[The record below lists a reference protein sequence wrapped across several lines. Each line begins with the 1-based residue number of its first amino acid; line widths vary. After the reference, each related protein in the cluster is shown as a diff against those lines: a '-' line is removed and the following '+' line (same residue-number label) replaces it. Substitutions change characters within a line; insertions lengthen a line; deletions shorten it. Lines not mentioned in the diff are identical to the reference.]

1 MLFPT
6 GIFALFFAV
15 VVLCHWSLVRF
26 RPAWD
31 KPFLLAAN
39 LAFCAFWSVEFCAAL
54 ILVGLWAWGI
64 GLLAC
69 KGRARAWLWLGIAG
83 ALASLF
89 WSKYTNFFLQE
100 VVARLDWLGLGP
112 MPLLDIVLPVG
123 VSFYVFQAI
132 SYMVD
137 AQRGAAEP
145 EQSPFNVLVYLTF
158 FPQLAAG
165 PIVRAAH
172 FLPQLHTPPV
182 GWIPSWEG

>member
-15 VVLCHWSLVRF
+15 VFLGHWSLVRF

-64 GLLAC
+64 GLLVC
-69 KGRARAWLWLGIAG
+69 KGRGRAWLWLGIAG
-83 ALASLF
+83 ALAWLSWF
-89 WSKYTNFFLQE
+89 KYTNFFLQE
-100 VVARLDWLGLGP
+100 LVARLDWLGL
-112 MPLLDIVLPVG
+112 
-123 VSFYVFQAI
+123 
-132 SYMVD
+132 
-137 AQRGAAEP
+137 
-145 EQSPFNVLVYLTF
+145 
-158 FPQLAAG
+158 G